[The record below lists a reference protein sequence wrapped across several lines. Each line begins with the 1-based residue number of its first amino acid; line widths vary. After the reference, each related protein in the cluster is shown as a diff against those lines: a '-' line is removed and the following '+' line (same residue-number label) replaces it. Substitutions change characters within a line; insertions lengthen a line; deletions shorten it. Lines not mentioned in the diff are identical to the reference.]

1 MMPGG
6 KMRPRMDDI
15 IEKAI
20 RREVERRYRGSVF
33 QAFQDA
39 PTVSMS
45 TQLEEY
51 RLPRIAHAKLDLSN
65 LNHITITIK
74 GEWDGETGYAISAY
88 CTKFPATAEEAIG
101 LACCLLDDMKA
112 RLAGELMNRQE
123 KARKEEE

>member
-6 KMRPRMDDI
+6 EMRPRMDGI

-33 QAFQDA
+33 QAFQDT

-51 RLPRIAHAKLDLSN
+51 RLPRIAHAELDLSD
-65 LNHITITIK
+65 LNQITIAIK
-74 GEWDGETGYAISAY
+74 GEWDGDTGYAISAY
-88 CTKFPATAEEAIG
+88 CTQFPATAEEAIC

-112 RLAGELMNRQE
+112 RLAGELMKRQE
-123 KARKEEE
+123 RARKEEE